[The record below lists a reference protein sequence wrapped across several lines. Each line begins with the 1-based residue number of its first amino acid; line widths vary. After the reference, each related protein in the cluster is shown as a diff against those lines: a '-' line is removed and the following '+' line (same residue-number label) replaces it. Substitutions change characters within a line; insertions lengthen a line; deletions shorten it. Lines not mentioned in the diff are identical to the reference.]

1 MADESEVV
9 SVMRMGWT
17 EEEGDDVEII
27 TIRRLAMIAIA
38 WCVFSHRS
46 LTEEK
51 NLGSEI
57 IRCHRED
64 RLTRS
69 SNS

>member
-38 WCVFSHRS
+38 WCVSSHRS

-51 NLGSEI
+51 KFRIRDNNMMSSRGSVNTI
-57 IRCHRED
+57 
-64 RLTRS
+64 L
-69 SNS
+69 

>member
-46 LTEEK
+46 LTEHRGEK
-51 NLGSEI
+51 N
-57 IRCHRED
+57 
-64 RLTRS
+64 
-69 SNS
+69 

>member
-46 LTEEK
+46 FTEEK
-51 NLGSEI
+51 KFRIRDNNMMSSRGSVNTI
-57 IRCHRED
+57 
-64 RLTRS
+64 L
-69 SNS
+69 

>member
-51 NLGSEI
+51 KIRIRDNNMMSSRGSVNTF
-57 IRCHRED
+57 
-64 RLTRS
+64 L
-69 SNS
+69 

>member
-38 WCVFSHRS
+38 WCVFSRRS
-46 LTEEK
+46 LTVRIIEGQSEERRK
-51 NLGSEI
+51 AL
-57 IRCHRED
+57 
-64 RLTRS
+64 
-69 SNS
+69 

>member
-38 WCVFSHRS
+38 WWTS
-46 LTEEK
+46 LAPTD
-51 NLGSEI
+51 GPI
-57 IRCHRED
+57 V
-64 RLTRS
+64 
-69 SNS
+69 